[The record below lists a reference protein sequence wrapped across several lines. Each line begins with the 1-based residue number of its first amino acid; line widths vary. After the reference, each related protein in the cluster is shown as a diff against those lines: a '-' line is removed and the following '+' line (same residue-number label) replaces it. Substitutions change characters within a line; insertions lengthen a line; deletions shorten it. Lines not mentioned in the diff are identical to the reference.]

1 MSIRQKIW
9 LSLSMMICGYFISMV
24 FSFVYGQRTE
34 ARLSGVSE
42 YLFPAGRQSE
52 LALASYEH
60 SMKMYEDA
68 VILSDATLLENAR
81 KKIAEAP
88 AALRTILTL
97 PGCSSQNKADLEEAL
112 RELTNFSAAAHAVYA
127 KMSAGFDA
135 LQAPGGAEGP
145 ALEDQ
150 AAALAERTKTL
161 RAALHSFTVR
171 FADELKT
178 ELQGISRDTRTQRNL
193 NLAIFCAVLGA
204 TTVLVSIS
212 ITRAVITPLNK
223 ALAFADAIAN
233 GDFTA
238 QIHIDQR
245 DEVGALI
252 AGLRQ
257 MADNLKFLIG
267 QVQQSGF
274 KTSAAVTE
282 LSVTAKQQ
290 EVMIA
295 NQVQSTDNVLRA
307 VQEISQVASD
317 LVHTMQQVA
326 ATSQQTAG
334 FASSGQADLERM
346 GAAMHQMETAS
357 KAISGRLE
365 AIDEK
370 AENITLVVTTITR
383 VADQTNLLSLN
394 AAIEAEKA
402 GEFGRGFTVVARE
415 IRRLAD
421 QTAVAT
427 LDIERM
433 VKEMQTAVSAGVMEM
448 DKFIAEVRQSAANV
462 EKISGQLT
470 RIIEQVQAL
479 SPSFAEVKVA
489 MQSQSDNAQQI
500 NAAMVSLSQ
509 EMQQTKDS
517 LSETYIAFEQL
528 NEVAR
533 GLQEEVSRFKV
544 A

>member
-1 MSIRQKIW
+1 
-9 LSLSMMICGYFISMV
+9 
-24 FSFVYGQRTE
+24 
-34 ARLSGVSE
+34 
-42 YLFPAGRQSE
+42 
-52 LALASYEH
+52 
-60 SMKMYEDA
+60 
-68 VILSDATLLENAR
+68 
-81 KKIAEAP
+81 
-88 AALRTILTL
+88 
-97 PGCSSQNKADLEEAL
+97 
-112 RELTNFSAAAHAVYA
+112 
-127 KMSAGFDA
+127 
-135 LQAPGGAEGP
+135 
-145 ALEDQ
+145 
-150 AAALAERTKTL
+150 
-161 RAALHSFTVR
+161 VR

-193 NLAIFCAVLGA
+193 NLVIFCVVLGV
-204 TTVLVSIS
+204 TSVLVSIS

-257 MADNLKFLIG
+257 MAAKLKFLIG

-427 LDIERM
+427 LDIEQM
-433 VKEMQTAVSAGVMEM
+433 VKEMQTAVAAGVLEM

-500 NAAMVSLSQ
+500 NAAMVSLSE